1 MPPKTSLCFIAW
13 NEKQGCE
20 FDLPRFDFTVFD
32 EVFAIDGGS
41 VDGTVEVLQKHG
53 VVVHRQLQKSLNAAY
68 WQAVETA
75 KCENLIVF
83 FPKGT
88 LDPLITKQ
96 MKLLLL
102 QGHELVV
109 ASRLIKGGRNEE
121 DERLFRPR
129 KWGVKALALIAAICW
144 RRQGPLIWDVLHG
157 VKGFTKQAFLEM
169 NPTPTGLSIDLEM
182 VVRAYRLRLSA
193 CEFPVEEVS
202 RPWGDSRFK
211 ILPTGIK
218 LAKYLY
224 HEFHQTKPLRRGLRG
239 VASAD
244 VERAATSGE

>member
-1 MPPKTSLCFIAW
+1 MPSKTSLCFIAW

-20 FDLPRFDFTVFD
+20 FDLPQFDFTDFD

-41 VDGTVEVLQKHG
+41 SDGTVEVLQKYG
-53 VVVHRQLQKSLNAAY
+53 IVVHNQTHRSLNAAY
-68 WQAVETA
+68 WQAVQTA
-75 KCENLIVF
+75 TCENIIVF

-88 LDPLITKQ
+88 LDPSITKQ

-102 QGHELVV
+102 QGHDLVV
-109 ASRLIKGGRNEE
+109 ASRLVEGARNEE

-157 VKGFTKQAFLEM
+157 VKGFKKQAFLEM
-169 NPTPTGLSIDLEM
+169 NPAPTGLSIDLEM
-182 VVRAYRLRLSA
+182 TVRAYRLRLRA
-193 CEFPVEEVS
+193 CEFPVVEVS

-218 LAKYLY
+218 LARYLY
-224 HEFHQTKPLRRGLRG
+224 REFRQPKPLRRSPQST
-239 VASAD
+239 APAE
-244 VERAATSGE
+244 VERAVTSGE

>member
-20 FDLPRFDFTVFD
+20 SDLPQFDFTDFD

-41 VDGTVEVLQKHG
+41 DDGTVEILRKHG
-53 VVVHRQLQKSLNAAY
+53 IVVYPQTSQSLNAAY
-68 WQAVETA
+68 WQAVQTA
-75 KCENLIVF
+75 KYENLIVF

-88 LDPLITKQ
+88 LDPSIAKQ
-96 MKLLLL
+96 MKSLLL

-109 ASRLIKGGRNEE
+109 ASRLAKGGRNEE
-121 DERLFRPR
+121 DGRLFRPR

-182 VVRAYRLRLSA
+182 VVRAYRLRLRA
-193 CEFPVEEVS
+193 CEFPVRESS
-202 RPWGDSRFK
+202 RPGGNSRFK

-218 LAKYLY
+218 LARYLY
-224 HEFHQTKPLRRGLRG
+224 YELRQTKPSRRSPQVPHGRTLNAR
-239 VASAD
+239 
-244 VERAATSGE
+244 

>member
-20 FDLPRFDFTVFD
+20 FDIPKFDFAEFD

-41 VDGTVEVLQKHG
+41 NDGTVEVLQKHG
-53 VVVHRQLQKSLNAAY
+53 IVVHRQIHKSLNAAY
-68 WQAVETA
+68 WQAVETDTS
-75 KCENLIVF
+75 ENVIVF
-83 FPKGT
+83 LPKGT
-88 LDPLITKQ
+88 LEPSITKQ

-109 ASRLIKGGRNEE
+109 ASRLAKGGRNEE

-157 VKGFTKQAFLEM
+157 VKGFTKEAFLEM

-182 VVRAYRLRLSA
+182 VVRAYRLHLRA
-193 CEFPVEEVS
+193 CEFPVVEMS
-202 RPWGDSRFK
+202 RPWGNSKFK
-211 ILPTGIK
+211 ILPTGVK
-218 LAKYLY
+218 LARYLY
-224 HEFHQTKPLRRGLRG
+224 HEFRQSKPSRRRPHS
-239 VASAD
+239 VAPA
-244 VERAATSGE
+244 